1 MKIIDK
7 KGETNFSQWIKMAKA
22 AMVLVDGAVRVLGA
36 NACTAQTYSPTW
48 TNARVRR
55 NRSNGG
61 GIGFGAISED
71 LWEANA
77 YVLFMCSFYN
87 VS

>member
-36 NACTAQTYSPTW
+36 NACTAQTYSPT
-48 TNARVRR
+48 
-55 NRSNGG
+55 
-61 GIGFGAISED
+61 
-71 LWEANA
+71 
-77 YVLFMCSFYN
+77 
-87 VS
+87 